1 MIDNYTSA
9 AARHYVDASLLLGSK
24 RLDNA
29 GYLAG
34 YTVECSLKAIIIH
47 GSGRD
52 PKTYGHELSTLGGP
66 ALDLALLLSPSWRR
80 YRPKSIID
88 IIAVFGDWN
97 PEWRYSTTGELSQK
111 KANDLVA
118 TAEKAFKEILIP
130 LVLDG
135 WEEVP
140 Q

>member
-1 MIDNYTSA
+1 MKDNFASA
-9 AARHYVDASLLLGSK
+9 AVRHYVDSSLLLEGK

-34 YTVECSLKAIIIH
+34 YTVECSLKAIILH
-47 GSGRD
+47 GVERN
-52 PKTYGHELSTLGGP
+52 PKTFGHELSTLGGP
-66 ALDLALLLSPSWRR
+66 ALDLALLLSPLSRR
-80 YRPKSIID
+80 YRPKSITEILT
-88 IIAVFGDWN
+88 VFGDWN
-97 PEWRYSTTGELSQK
+97 PEWRYSTTGGLSRQ

-118 TAEKAFKEILIP
+118 TAEKALKEILIP

>member
-1 MIDNYTSA
+1 MADNFLSA
-9 AARHYVDASLLLGSK
+9 AARHYVDSGLLLAS
-24 RLDNA
+24 RRIDNA

-34 YTVECSLKAIIIH
+34 YTVECSLKAIILH
-47 GSGRD
+47 GSGRN
-52 PKTYGHELSTLGGP
+52 PKTYGHELSTLGGL

-80 YRPKSIID
+80 YRPKSITEIL
-88 IIAVFGDWN
+88 AVFGDWN
-97 PEWRYSTTGELSQK
+97 PEWRYSTTGELLEE
-111 KANDLVA
+111 KANDLVM

-135 WEEVP
+135 WEEIP